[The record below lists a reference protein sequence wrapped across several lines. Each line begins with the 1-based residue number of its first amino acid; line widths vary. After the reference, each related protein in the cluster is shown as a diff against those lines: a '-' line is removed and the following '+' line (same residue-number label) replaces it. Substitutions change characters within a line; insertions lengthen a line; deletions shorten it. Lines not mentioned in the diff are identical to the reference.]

1 MDGRIDL
8 AIDDV
13 IHTLDG
19 DDGGSE
25 GTELGAENALAATEI
40 LFAGHESS
48 RRRGRVELPLAGV
61 YDHPLET
68 MIEAGEIRPTKT
80 DDRPDHPSERVDG
93 S

>member
-1 MDGRIDL
+1 MEGRIDS

-13 IHTLDG
+13 IRALD
-19 DDGGSE
+19 DDGES
-25 GTELGAENALAATEI
+25 ELGVENALAATEI

-48 RRRGRVELPLAGV
+48 RRRGRVELPLNGV

-68 MIEAGEIRPTKT
+68 MIETSEIVPERA
-80 DDRPDHPSERVDG
+80 DDRPAHPSERVDE